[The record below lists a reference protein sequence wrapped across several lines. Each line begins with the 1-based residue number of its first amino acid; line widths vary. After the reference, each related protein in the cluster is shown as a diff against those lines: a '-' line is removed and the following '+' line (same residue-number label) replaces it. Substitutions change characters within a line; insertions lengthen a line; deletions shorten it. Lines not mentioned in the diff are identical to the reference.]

1 MTLRPPDDLSEEGRE
16 EVGLEDDGRE
26 LLEDDGRELLEDD
39 GRELLEDDGRELLG
53 FPEGRPLGG
62 RELFDERS
70 IANPSLS
77 TILKLNF

>member
-1 MTLRPPDDLSEEGRE
+1 MGSPERPLGVRGVTLRPPDDLSEEGRE

-39 GRELLEDDGRELLG
+39 GRELLG

-62 RELFDERS
+62 RELFDETR
-70 IANPSLS
+70 
-77 TILKLNF
+77 

>member
-16 EVGLEDDGRE
+16 EVG
-26 LLEDDGRELLEDD
+26 LEDD

>member
-16 EVGLEDDGRE
+16 EVG
-26 LLEDDGRELLEDD
+26 LEDDGRELLEDD